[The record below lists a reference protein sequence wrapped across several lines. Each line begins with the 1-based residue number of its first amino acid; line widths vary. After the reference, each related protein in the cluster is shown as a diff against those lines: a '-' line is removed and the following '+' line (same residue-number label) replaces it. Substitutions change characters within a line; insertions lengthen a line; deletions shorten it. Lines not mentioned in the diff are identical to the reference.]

1 MTHTHH
7 AGMGRCAQC
16 EARTSRTPTILAAS
30 GGRWRVT
37 SDLCHECFAILDEA
51 GLLVADGLSREK
63 AHAIVRVH
71 NSVPDLL
78 DEIKR
83 LTAQVER
90 VRELHD
96 DGVWECANPEHINLS
111 VGCPECREVCM
122 SCGCDCPCPTIQA
135 LEEDA

>member
-1 MTHTHH
+1 MID
-7 AGMGRCAQC
+7 
-16 EARTSRTPTILAAS
+16 PTKLAAAMTVS

-37 SDLCHECFAILDEA
+37 PDRHHDGSDYAVVDED
-51 GLLVADGLSREK
+51 GLLVADGLYRDE